1 MYGPIPG
8 RRHDA
13 YMLSVISGLQSKL
26 ATITKPDRSPYVV
39 YGDPAYGISRTI
51 LSPYRGNH
59 LTPQQ
64 VDFNKAMSRLR
75 VSVEWTFGKV
85 TTYFSYL
92 DFKRSNK
99 VLQQPIGKFYLVA
112 AILTNCHTCL
122 YESLTSTFF
131 NVQPP
136 YLENY
141 LSNS

>member
-13 YMLSVISGLQSKL
+13 YMLSVSGLQSKL
-26 ATITKPDRSPYVV
+26 ATITKPDRSPYIV

-112 AILTNCHTCL
+112 TILNRGH
-122 YESLTSTFF
+122 
-131 NVQPP
+131 P
-136 YLENY
+136 YM
-141 LSNS
+141 